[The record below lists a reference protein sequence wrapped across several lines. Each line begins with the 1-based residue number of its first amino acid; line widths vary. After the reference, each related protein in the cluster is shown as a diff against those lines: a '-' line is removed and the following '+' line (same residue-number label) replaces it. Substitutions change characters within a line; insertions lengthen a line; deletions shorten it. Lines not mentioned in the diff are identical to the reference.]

1 MALPWG
7 ISHCYSP
14 LHCYNSAHTLLC
26 CNYLVNNP
34 TFAQIWGKFIMSLA
48 FWLQFLS
55 LLRVSIVLLV
65 TAWLRL
71 RLGYDIIKP
80 FSDKTSGKFAIQVQ
94 SVWGCRKWQNT
105 ELSLSLKSP
114 ASEDRPRR
122 SRSFNLNIDSV
133 ELISSNSS
141 SSLRRR
147 NAHSN
152 DDMNSLSISI
162 SHNHLKA
169 SIFHHSINYAACCFI
184 SKWFKM
190 HCVTFKNIIAKKD
203 SYWNIFSYL
212 ISLSKKPAKDTAI
225 W

>member
-1 MALPWG
+1 MHWLFD
-7 ISHCYSP
+7 SHFS
-14 LHCYNSAHTLLC
+14 LC
-26 CNYLVNNP
+26 SEY
-34 TFAQIWGKFIMSLA
+34 Q
-48 FWLQFLS
+48 LS
-55 LLRVSIVLLV
+55 SSGG
-65 TAWLRL
+65 WLRL
-71 RLGYDIIKP
+71 WLGYDIIKP

-152 DDMNSLSISI
+152 DDIENDIPKHLTLS
-162 SHNHLKA
+162 LKA
-169 SIFHHSINYAACCFI
+169 SMLRGPINYAACFI

-190 HCVTFKNIIAKKD
+190 HCVSFKNNIAKKVQLLK
-203 SYWNIFSYL
+203 YFF
-212 ISLSKKPAKDTAI
+212 LSDIIIQKI
-225 W
+225 C